1 MQHRHEMFAPLWGKN
16 SDICT
21 MLIHTLEIETPL
33 GLMIGGATEQGVCF
47 VEFTDR
53 VHLEREME
61 RLKAE
66 LDAAILPGENVHL
79 LQLKKELDDYF
90 DRKRTDFTVP
100 LHMTGTPFQ
109 QSVWKAL
116 REIPYGKT
124 WTYKQ
129 QAIHM
134 GNLMG
139 IRAIAA
145 ANGQNK
151 HAIVIP
157 CHRVIGSNGSLTG
170 YAGGLPKKDWL
181 LKFEG
186 TVYTPELPFGD

>member
-1 MQHRHEMFAPLWGKN
+1 
-16 SDICT
+16 
-21 MLIHTLEIETPL
+21 MLIQTLEIETPT
-33 GLMIGGATEQGVCF
+33 GLMIGGATPEGICF
-47 VEFTDR
+47 IEFVDR
-53 VHLEREME
+53 IRLERELE
-61 RLKAE
+61 RLKQALKAE
-66 LDAAILPGENVHL
+66 IAPGKNKHL
-79 LQLKKELDDYF
+79 TQLKKELNEYF
-90 DRKRTDFTVP
+90 SRKRTTFTVP
-100 LHMTGTPFQ
+100 LHLTGTAFQ

-116 REIPYGKT
+116 CEIPYGKT
-124 WTYKQ
+124 WTYKK

-181 LKFEG
+181 VQFECAA
-186 TVYTPELPFGD
+186 YTPELPFD

>member
-1 MQHRHEMFAPLWGKN
+1 MHILT
-16 SDICT
+16 I
-21 MLIHTLEIETPL
+21 EIETPL
-33 GLMIGGATEQGVCF
+33 GLMIGGATEKGVCF
-47 VEFTDR
+47 IEFTDR
-53 VHLEREME
+53 VKLDRELE
-61 RLKAE
+61 RLKSE
-66 LDAAILPGENVHL
+66 LNAAAVVPGENIHL
-79 LQLKKELDDYF
+79 IQLKQELDDYF
-90 DRKRTDFTVP
+90 ERRRTTFDVK
-100 LHMTGTPFQ
+100 LHLTGTPFQ

-116 REIPYGKT
+116 CDIPYGKT
-124 WTYKQ
+124 WSYKQ

-134 GNLMG
+134 NNLMG

-157 CHRVIGSNGSLTG
+157 CHRVIGSNGNLTG

-186 TVYTPELPFGD
+186 TVYTPELPFGEF

>member
-1 MQHRHEMFAPLWGKN
+1 
-16 SDICT
+16 
-21 MLIHTLEIETPL
+21 MLIRTLEIETPT
-33 GLMIGGATEQGVCF
+33 GLMIGGATTKGVCF
-47 VEFTDR
+47 IEFVDR
-53 VHLEREME
+53 IRLEAEFQRLRNELRAEMAPGENKHLVLLR
-61 RLKAE
+61 KE
-66 LDAAILPGENVHL
+66 LDA
-79 LQLKKELDDYF
+79 YF
-90 DRKRTDFTVP
+90 DRRLTAFSVP
-100 LHMTGTPFQ
+100 LHLTGTPFQ
-109 QSVWKAL
+109 QSVWQAL
-116 REIPYGKT
+116 CEIPYGKT

-129 QAIHM
+129 QALHM
-134 GNLMG
+134 NNLMG